1 MKGLRQFFVKNHT
14 EIKELEKLMLLYILN
29 ENVIT
34 KKQKLLLNPLPKRIL
49 KNPMFGFLTKTNKIT
64 I

>member
-1 MKGLRQFFVKNHT
+1 MKGLRQFFVKNHI

-29 ENVIT
+29 ENIIT
-34 KKQKLLLNPLPKRIL
+34 EKQKFLLNPLPKRIL